1 MWCDAIWPSISIRL
15 LAFVLFFFL
24 FFIRI
29 LIQLRYHMAR
39 RARFSPLT
47 DVGCCYEPNRGLSPS
62 LTCSDCFIRICP
74 LTYSVLYI
82 GVRCRGRKQKRA
94 SASIVTP
101 ASPLWFC
108 IAVTRPFDEQRSY
121 ATTPRRIC
129 RSLSHPWSAK
139 HQWCPQLAIT
149 IISITVVAIIIITSA
164 STNGMD
170 DQRHE
175 YVWVVLSI

>member
-1 MWCDAIWPSISIRL
+1 MRRDLTVDLYPSSCFRSI
-15 LAFVLFFFL
+15 FFFYSL
-24 FFIRI
+24 S
-29 LIQLRYHMAR
+29 ASW
-39 RARFSPLT
+39 FSF
-47 DVGCCYEPNRGLSPS
+47 DIIWHAVRVSVPS
-62 LTCSDCFIRICP
+62 LTSGAVTSPIEVYLLLWLAQIVSYEFVHLP
-74 LTYSVLYI
+74 YSVLYI

-101 ASPLWFC
+101 ASPLRFC

-149 IISITVVAIIIITSA
+149 IISITIVAIIIITSA
-164 STNGMD
+164 STSGMD

-175 YVWVVLSI
+175 YVWVVLSM